1 MKRDPEST
9 LMSVSPL
16 FLMGYD
22 RNRYRRHQRAIT
34 SNSSINIE
42 LFKVV
47 LPQIPAFAD
56 EQLKHAASEIFKS
69 MRYGLVIHRDNDR

>member
-1 MKRDPEST
+1 MIEIATGGINEQLRQT
-9 LMSVSPL
+9 LKKKVKP
-16 FLMGYD
+16 
-22 RNRYRRHQRAIT
+22 
-34 SNSSINIE
+34 NS

-47 LPQIPAFAD
+47 LPQIPAFTD